1 MKKSFFVIA
10 TMLFLNACQVHTVRL
25 GNPNIY
31 HEPNSP
37 EKVAVYY
44 KTMPTCKYKE
54 IALVDNPLNKGWL
67 FGKWAWD
74 LQSSVNQIKEV
85 AAEQGADFVVIDSY
99 HKNIFNNDKLVDAVV
114 AYKCVK

>member
-1 MKKSFFVIA
+1 MKKSLFFTA
-10 TMLFLNACQVHTVRL
+10 TMLLLNACQVHTVRL

-54 IALVDNPLNKGWL
+54 IALVDNPLNAGM
-67 FGKWAWD
+67 FGKWAGN

-85 AAEQGADFVVIDSY
+85 AAEQGADFIVINSY
-99 HKNIFNNDKLVDAVV
+99 HKSWFINDKLVDSVV
-114 AYKCVK
+114 AYKCVR

>member
-1 MKKSFFVIA
+1 MKKSLFVVA
-10 TMLFLNACQVHTVRL
+10 TMLLLNACQIHTVRL
-25 GNPNIY
+25 GDPNIY

-54 IALVDNPLNKGWL
+54 IALVDNPLNTGI
-67 FGKWAWD
+67 FGKWAWN

-85 AAEQGADFVVIDSY
+85 AAEQGADFIVINDY
-99 HKNIFNNDKLVDAVV
+99 HKSWIINNKLVDSVV
-114 AYKCVK
+114 AYKCMR